1 MQFVEASSFAVR
13 SAVIQLRRPG
23 TPLGFVLF
31 PMIHLATPAF
41 YADVMT
47 RLAGCQLIVA
57 EGGVGADRTAG
68 GQALTLSYR
77 LAGRTRRWGLATQ
90 LLVFGSREFLA
101 RRLGSQEDLPTREE
115 ELGHGRFDAL
125 EGFLVDGRDALL
137 TRALDAIH
145 QQRSQEP
152 ISVAVVYGAAHM
164 PAVVRYL
171 ARYGYRASSAEWLTV
186 FGY

>member
-1 MQFVEASSFAVR
+1 MQFVEASSFAAR

-47 RLAGCQLIVA
+47 SLAGCLVPAFGI
-57 EGGVGADRTAG
+57 G
-68 GQALTLSYR
+68 
-77 LAGRTRRWGLATQ
+77 

-101 RRLGSQEDLPTREE
+101 RCLGSQEDLPTREE
-115 ELGHGRFDAL
+115 ELGYGRVDAL
-125 EGFLVDGRDALL
+125 TDLLVDDRDALL

-145 QQRSQEP
+145 QQRSKEP
-152 ISVAVVYGAAHM
+152 ISVAVVYGAGHM

-186 FGY
+186 FEY